1 MIVYKEMSES
11 RCSLGVTS
19 VLAFTMG
26 LLISSL
32 VLAVSSLSWVTL
44 ADVTSTCK
52 KRETHCNI
60 HAHTHTHKHTHTHTH
75 GSDCDN
81 LATAVDAD
89 ERVPQ

>member
-1 MIVYKEMSES
+1 MIVYKEMRES

-52 KRETHCNI
+52 KRETHWNI
-60 HAHTHTHKHTHTHTH
+60 HTHTHTH
-75 GSDCDN
+75 GSGCDN